1 MVAAFVRGALL
12 LSLVATLSGCA
23 QAQISALRDKCDFSS
38 DPRFASIRSKVGLSI
53 AEREAAP
60 TLRQIDD
67 NSKPTP
73 EQREALLEFDEA
85 NAPCRQGAMAFV
97 SKYGS
102 ADMVGLYQ
110 ELSLARTNQLK
121 LLIDGEI
128 TFGQYRNN
136 TYQMLARANQIA
148 AQYERAQSMANA
160 AASQAAAVQFSSTMQ
175 AFQTFNRQPTITT
188 CNSLGGSINCYSR

>member
-1 MVAAFVRGALL
+1 MFAAFVRGALL
-12 LSLVATLSGCA
+12 LSLVATMSSCA
-23 QAQISALRDKCDFSS
+23 QAQISALRDKCDFSA
-38 DPRFASIRSKVGLSI
+38 DPRFASIRGKVGLSL

-67 NSKPTP
+67 SSRPTP
-73 EQREALLEFDEA
+73 DQREALLEFDEA

-102 ADMVGLYQ
+102 ADIVGLFQ
-110 ELSLARTNQLK
+110 ELSLARTNQLR
-121 LLIDGEI
+121 LINGEI

-136 TYQMLARANQIA
+136 TYEMLARAKQIA

-160 AASQAAAVQFSSTMQ
+160 AASQAAAAQFSTTMQ

-188 CNSLGGSINCYSR
+188 CNSFGGSISCYSR